1 MSLSRPIMI
10 RDAPTRIFRFNGL
23 TERLR
28 GATDNYWDETSS
40 SLRLV
45 LIRSSFDCD
54 IYP

>member
-1 MSLSRPIMI
+1 MSLSRPINDP
-10 RDAPTRIFRFNGL
+10 RGPDPNFRFNGL